1 MPEFLK
7 TGASPKTNGGAQTL
21 DVPAI
26 VKGVIDDIRARGD
39 EAVRSYSEKF
49 DKWSPAS
56 FRLSKSQIDEIISTV
71 PEQIVAD
78 IKTAQRNVRA
88 FAEAQRG
95 TITDLKL
102 KLALESISATKIS
115 PLTVSERTFQ
125 VEDIPYLHRLI

>member
-7 TGASPKTNGGAQTL
+7 TGSSPKTNGGAQTL

-49 DKWSPAS
+49 DKWSPDS

-95 TITDLKL
+95 TITDL
-102 KLALESISATKIS
+102 EIEIS
-115 PLTVSERTFQ
+115 PGVHLGHKN
-125 VEDIPYLHRLI
+125 IPIDCVGA